1 MSARPG
7 VSDAL
12 GRKTP
17 VAGDLSATHIRS
29 NRDLT
34 MPSNL
39 PSTVALAADQ
49 RNSPVARIS
58 VSMPED
64 LLAELDGMV
73 SARGFES
80 RSQAISEMINLQLLE
95 HKRLL
100 GDEVMVGTIT
110 LLYDRSVRGLQKE
123 LADLQC
129 DHIDEVISS
138 LHVHLM
144 GQQMMEVI
152 LVQGPAARL
161 QAIANRMT
169 ALRGVVTGRLQ
180 LMAATMPPLHPP
192 HPMSMGKG

>member
-1 MSARPG
+1 
-7 VSDAL
+7 
-12 GRKTP
+12 
-17 VAGDLSATHIRS
+17 
-29 NRDLT
+29 
-34 MPSNL
+34 MPSNPTPAMA
-39 PSTVALAADQ
+39 PSADQ

-80 RSQAISEMINLQLLE
+80 LSQAIAQMINLQLLE
-95 HKRLL
+95 HKRQL

-152 LVQGPAARL
+152 LVQGPATRL

-192 HPMSMGKG
+192 HPMSTGQG